1 METLGGEREDTDQD
15 STNTRS
21 STRLGLTHLNTL
33 VAPLCNEAFFFAFLK
48 KNPPPG
54 SIIHPRGGLRKISCC
69 PEKMED
75 VVIKNDTYKQPPLQ
89 QYLQVG
95 MFWTSNCESR
105 STRPPLSPNCVQRTR
120 WRSPTRKTRAT
131 LVGCKN
137 AVNSSETQSDVSDK
151 AVHKLSRHR
160 NFPAEHFSASV
171 ANTTKHA
178 TGSTSNNDK
187 NMPPV
192 EPCPGS
198 IPVPG
203 MDSSLPL
210 AARQEFVQCVKYL
223 HRKVQVKFEDTWYCA
238 SYRLRPWKRTLLF
251 HHPVAGM
258 LARSKSWKGAA
269 NC

>member
-1 METLGGEREDTDQD
+1 
-15 STNTRS
+15 
-21 STRLGLTHLNTL
+21 
-33 VAPLCNEAFFFAFLK
+33 
-48 KNPPPG
+48 
-54 SIIHPRGGLRKISCC
+54 
-69 PEKMED
+69 MED
-75 VVIKNDTYKQPPLQ
+75 VVLKNDTYELIAKQPSLQ
-89 QYLQVG
+89 RYLQVS
-95 MFWTSNCESR
+95 MFYTINFEDRSNR
-105 STRPPLSPNCVQRTR
+105 SPPSLNCVQRTR
-120 WRSPTRKTRAT
+120 WRSPTRKTRKTRAT
-131 LVGCKN
+131 LVGCKRLGTN
-137 AVNSSETQSDVSDK
+137 DVNSSEKKSDVSDNV
-151 AVHKLSRHR
+151 VHRPSRHR

-238 SYRLRPWKRTLLF
+238 SYRLRP
-251 HHPVAGM
+251 
-258 LARSKSWKGAA
+258 
-269 NC
+269 